1 MSPSKLWHGMRTA
14 RQHWH
19 YRITAAVAKRSDPL
33 PAFAAFAIA
42 SFAEKAEVLRWDKQV
57 PVYAIIMN
65 ALIASM
71 HISIGTFDSLVT
83 FIGISDYSFFFF
95 AVLAIFVLRR
105 RETPLDGSYR
115 TRSFDPVIFCIFSG
129 FLVTRGVI
137 TNPLKGFAILFL
149 TVIGWAVFKHRTMK
163 S

>member
-1 MSPSKLWHGMRTA
+1 
-14 RQHWH
+14 
-19 YRITAAVAKRSDPL
+19 
-33 PAFAAFAIA
+33 
-42 SFAEKAEVLRWDKQV
+42 
-57 PVYAIIMN
+57 MN

-83 FIGISDYSFFFF
+83 FVGTAIYHLQWAQTLILTISQGISDYSFFFFF

-115 TRSFDPVIFCIFSG
+115 TRSFNPVIFCIFSG

-137 TNPLKGFAILFL
+137 TNPLQGFAILFL